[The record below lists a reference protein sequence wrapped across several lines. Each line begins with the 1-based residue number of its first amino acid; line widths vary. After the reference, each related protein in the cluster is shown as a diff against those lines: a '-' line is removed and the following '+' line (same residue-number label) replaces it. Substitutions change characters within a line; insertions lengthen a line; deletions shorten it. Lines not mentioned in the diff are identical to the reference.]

1 MKLFTFLFLLAF
13 VPLKWE
19 TDFDTA
25 QKDAKEK
32 KQLILLN
39 FSGSDWC
46 APCVATKRDY
56 FENDSF
62 LSMAK
67 DNLVLLNADFPRK
80 KKNQLSPE
88 QIKKNEALAEKYNKQ
103 GNFPFT
109 LLLDSNGKVLKSWVG
124 KPEVSVE
131 KWTKEVKNICDSHK

>member
-46 APCVATKRDY
+46 APCVATK
-56 FENDSF
+56 
-62 LSMAK
+62 
-67 DNLVLLNADFPRK
+67 
-80 KKNQLSPE
+80 
-88 QIKKNEALAEKYNKQ
+88 
-103 GNFPFT
+103 
-109 LLLDSNGKVLKSWVG
+109 
-124 KPEVSVE
+124 
-131 KWTKEVKNICDSHK
+131 